1 MATINWPGPKRGSSR
16 PYGYQEELTQT
27 GAGSIYIG
35 VPSDVHQIGAT
46 VLCSSGSYFL
56 EGSMSPTATIEA
68 DSGVW
73 ADLIGDGSVA
83 QTTSRQITVDGAFS
97 CVRVRCVSGAQT
109 LTVEMR
115 RS

>member
-1 MATINWPGPKRGSSR
+1 MATIHWPSPKRGSTR

-27 GAGSIYIG
+27 GAGSTYIG
-35 VPSDVHQIGAT
+35 VPSDVNQIGLT

-56 EGSMSPTATIEA
+56 EGSMSPPETIED

-83 QTTSRQITVDGAFS
+83 QTTSRQITVDGVFS

-109 LTVEMR
+109 LTTEMR
-115 RS
+115 RC